1 MGDEMRPA
9 LKKQGAVAKPSKPS
23 SNTESGPGR
32 PTKAVHVERKVS
44 NGTKFQEKSDK
55 ATIIQKPLAVQ
66 QDVSITPKLCHEFI
80 SWFINFYLIFGYL
93 VLFLNYCRSV
103 WTTLQDLKLQ
113 RGGSMRDTNKPR
125 MVRLSSL
132 EIASVVLDFLRF
144 LF

>member
-66 QDVSITPKLCHEFI
+66 QDVSITPKLCHVVHFLVHQLLSHFWLFGFVFKLLQKCLDDTARLEAAKRRLHERYQQAENG
-80 SWFINFYLIFGYL
+80 SSIFLG
-93 VLFLNYCRSV
+93 NC
-103 WTTLQDLKLQ
+103 
-113 RGGSMRDTNKPR
+113 
-125 MVRLSSL
+125 
-132 EIASVVLDFLRF
+132 
-144 LF
+144 